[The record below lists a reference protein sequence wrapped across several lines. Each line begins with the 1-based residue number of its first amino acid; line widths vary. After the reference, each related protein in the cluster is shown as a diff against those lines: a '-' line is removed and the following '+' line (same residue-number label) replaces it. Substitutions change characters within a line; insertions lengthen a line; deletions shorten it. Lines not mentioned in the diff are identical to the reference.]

1 MSQDYPKV
9 YRTADPL
16 LIRPCRLA
24 LQVDDTTYYAK
35 VKFGN
40 KFCGYYIYA
49 NATGYHI
56 YEYKDE
62 QLTQDWSGDSTRPV
76 PQISQQEVQEQLEQ
90 EAQEWLD
97 ALQEAIREH
106 PSDNEIKKALDRLT
120 YQLHYDATGSSTD
133 FATQFHDEGF
143 SVITI
148 DKPSTDNEFP
158 TIPDTVSTIVGEEGT
173 TGTPGT
179 GTGIWSVSNN
189 LNAVNTELGNIKAK
203 IGDFDTHLAGSS
215 GAIKQYVGDVLYNA
229 SSTLTVCGY
238 LNKIATNLRADDSG
252 NYQEYTISRALREY
266 VPGASSQEKSVS
278 GATKEQTDLEQ
289 QSFNEISVNQLGAF
303 GEGDSGA
310 AGHRT
315 LYATLG
321 EYTQANK
328 DNLSQAVGLTIDT
341 SSSSTLTGTA
351 KKIDETLTDA
361 NNGLVAKVSS
371 TKSVVDTIDANVGHP
386 QIGADPATGIYW
398 ATHNTNANVDSIKTT
413 TDSITNNNIVAK
425 INNMNDMMFGSNG
438 YSGFVAT
445 HNNGQ
450 YSTYYVKSATPGG
463 GWTWQD

>member
-76 PQISQQEVQEQLEQ
+76 PQISQQAVQEQLEQ

-97 ALQEAIREH
+97 ALQEAIRER

-120 YQLHYDATGSSTD
+120 YQLHYDTTGSSTD

-148 DKPSTDNEFP
+148 DKPSEGNEFP
-158 TIPDTVSTIVGEEGT
+158 TIPDTVSTVVGEEGT
-173 TGTPGT
+173 SGTPGT

-189 LNAVNTELGNIKAK
+189 LNAVNTELGNIKTK

-215 GAIKQYVGDVLYNA
+215 GAIKQYVGNVLYNA
-229 SSTLTVCGY
+229 SSTSTVCGY
-238 LNKIATNLRADDSG
+238 LNKVATNLRADDSG

-266 VPGASSQEKSVS
+266 IPGASSQEKSVS

-289 QSFNEISVNQLGAF
+289 KNFNEISVNQLGAF

-310 AGHRT
+310 TGHRT

-321 EYTQANK
+321 AYTQSNK
-328 DNLSQAVGLTIDT
+328 DNLSQAVGLTTDVNTGNSLTSRVIKVSDT
-341 SSSSTLTGTA
+341 LGDSDEGLVKTVNEASSTISTVNSKIGTP
-351 KKIDETLTDA
+351 DNVNWTLFNYEHTNKTTVDA
-361 NNGLVAKVSS
+361 
-371 TKSVVDTIDANVGHP
+371 
-386 QIGADPATGIYW
+386 
-398 ATHNTNANVDSIKTT
+398 IKTS
-413 TDSITNNNIVAK
+413 TDKLYCARGNIGNLV
-425 INNMNDMMFGSNG
+425 NDMYNAVWGDGAGNA
-438 YSGFVAT
+438 GFVTNSA
-445 HNNGQ
+445 GIG
-450 YSTYYVKSATPGG
+450 TYYVKAAASTGG
-463 GWTWQD
+463 IEW

>member
-76 PQISQQEVQEQLEQ
+76 PQVSQQEVQEQLEQ

-148 DKPSTDNEFP
+148 DKPSEGNEFP

-173 TGTPGT
+173 AGTPGT

-189 LNAVNTELGNIKAK
+189 LNAVNNELGNIKTK

-215 GAIKQYVGDVLYNA
+215 GAIKQYVGNVLYNA
-229 SSTLTVCGY
+229 SSTSTVCGY
-238 LNKIATNLRADDSG
+238 LNKIATNLKADDSG
-252 NYQEYTISRALREY
+252 TYQEYTISRALREY

-289 QSFNEISVNQLGAF
+289 RSFNEISVSQLGAF

-315 LYATLG
+315 LYQALG
-321 EYTQANK
+321 IYAQ
-328 DNLSQAVGLTIDT
+328 DNNNDLSQAIGKTTDDSTGSSLTSRVIKV
-341 SSSSTLTGTA
+341 S
-351 KKIDETLTDA
+351 ETLGDS
-361 NNGLVAKVSS
+361 NGGLVKAVNDASGTIS
-371 TKSVVDTIDANVGHP
+371 TVNSKIGTPDNANWTLFSYEHTNKTTVDAIKTSTDKLYCARGN
-386 QIGADPATGIYW
+386 IGNLVNDMYNGMWGNGSNITGFIADTGI
-398 ATHNTNANVDSIKTT
+398 
-413 TDSITNNNIVAK
+413 
-425 INNMNDMMFGSNG
+425 G
-438 YSGFVAT
+438 
-445 HNNGQ
+445 
-450 YSTYYVKSATPGG
+450 TYYVKGAASRGG
-463 GWTWQD
+463 IEW

>member
-40 KFCGYYIYA
+40 KFCGFYIYA

-76 PQISQQEVQEQLEQ
+76 PQISQQEVREQLEQ

-148 DKPSTDNEFP
+148 DKPSADNEFP

-173 TGTPGT
+173 SGTPGT

-189 LNAVNTELGNIKAK
+189 LNAVNTELGNIKTK

-215 GAIKQYVGDVLYNA
+215 GAIKQYIGDVLYDA
-229 SSTLTVCGY
+229 SSTSTVCGY
-238 LNKIATNLRADDSG
+238 LNKIATNLRADSD
-252 NYQEYTISRALREY
+252 NPQTQEYTISKALRDRGDTNY
-266 VPGASSQEKSVS
+266 SVS
-278 GATKEQTDLEQ
+278 GATYEQTQLEQ
-289 QSFNEISVNQLGAF
+289 QHFTEISVNQLGALGT
-303 GEGDSGA
+303 GESGGS
-310 AGHRT
+310 GHRT
-315 LYATLG
+315 LYQALG
-321 EYTQANK
+321 SYAQ
-328 DNLSQAVGLTIDT
+328 DNNNDLSQAVGLTIDT
-341 SSSSTLTGTA
+341 SSSLTLIGTA

-361 NNGLVAKVSS
+361 NNGLVKKVDDASVNIS
-371 TKSVVDTIDANVGHP
+371 TV
-386 QIGADPATGIYW
+386 
-398 ATHNTNANVDSIKTT
+398 KTT
-413 TDSITNNNIVAK
+413 TDMINDKLGSATSASSIWYDVIHNAGAGDVTMTQGSNSIAYNV
-425 INNMNDMMFGSNG
+425 NDMRNAMFGNGSKYGFAVEGTSNF
-438 YSGFVAT
+438 YVRTSG
-445 HNNGQ
+445 
-450 YSTYYVKSATPGG
+450 
-463 GWTWQD
+463 

>member
-76 PQISQQEVQEQLEQ
+76 PQVSQQAVQEQLEQ

-148 DKPSTDNEFP
+148 DKPSEGNVFP

-173 TGTPGT
+173 AGTPGT

-189 LNAVNTELGNIKAK
+189 LNAVNNELGNIKTK
-203 IGDFDTHLAGSS
+203 IGDFDKHLAGSS

-229 SSTLTVCGY
+229 SSTSTVCGY
-238 LNKIATNLRADDSG
+238 LNKIATNLKADDSG
-252 NYQEYTISRALREY
+252 TYQEYTISRALREY

-289 QSFNEISVNQLGAF
+289 RSFNEISVNQLGAF

-310 AGHRT
+310 TGHRT

-328 DNLSQAVGLTIDT
+328 NNLSQAVGLTTEDG
-341 SSSSTLTGTA
+341 SSSSLTGNV
-351 KKIDETLTDA
+351 KNIKISIGDSSS
-361 NNGLVAKVSS
+361 GLVKAVDDASGTIS
-371 TKSVVDTIDANVGHP
+371 TVNSKIGTPDNVNWTLFNYEHTIKTSTDKLYCARGN
-386 QIGADPATGIYW
+386 IGTLVNDMYNGMWGNGSNMTGFIADTGI
-398 ATHNTNANVDSIKTT
+398 
-413 TDSITNNNIVAK
+413 
-425 INNMNDMMFGSNG
+425 G
-438 YSGFVAT
+438 
-445 HNNGQ
+445 
-450 YSTYYVKSATPGG
+450 TYYVKGAASRGG
-463 GWTWQD
+463 IEW